1 MIAHINGTVD
11 FIGKDHLVIDA
22 NGIGYKVFV
31 SPQII
36 ASLGIIRSKVKIFTE
51 QIVREDSLSLYG
63 FQMKEEKALFNSL
76 LGVSGIGPKS
86 AMSIISGLP
95 FDSLVSA
102 IAGGKGD
109 VISSIPGVGLKT
121 AQRLII
127 ELKEKVVKLYGANPD
142 ELAGELSLINKSNVS
157 DAISALVS
165 LGYSPKEA
173 KASVTKGNSQDIDSL
188 SAEEIIKKALKELS

>member
-127 ELKEKVVKLYGANPD
+127 ELKEKVVKEQSLKSPPPIRQRRR
-142 ELAGELSLINKSNVS
+142 ERKILSLFSFIFRGPQEN
-157 DAISALVS
+157 A
-165 LGYSPKEA
+165 
-173 KASVTKGNSQDIDSL
+173 
-188 SAEEIIKKALKELS
+188 